1 MKVLGLK
8 SNYNSIVTKRKIY
21 KVLSFYL
28 GMNAKNCLSIFSLL
42 GILLFPKVVKGGL
55 ISGAIYDSW
64 NNQTSDSTNVSCWI
78 NDGSSGTQ
86 TCKIPWWG
94 IYGLYGF
101 DSGNFNP
108 PAQPSDTG
116 HMSASLTVGSKTY
129 VTHMRKGP
137 LGVPSIFPTAFLD
150 DPDKTVLAHAFGIWK
165 VKDMSNVADTLK
177 ARGWLK
183 KNSGQK
189 IQFINYYLRSQGL
202 DSTKVDT
209 SDIYPQVYINLE
221 KQDSLWQPTDSAVVE
236 LYKTKNDTTW
246 FSDTTFALDTLK
258 YGCATM
264 VDSLTFAGE
273 SLYVFKDIGIEAILV
288 PDSADSGD
296 VIEPGVVVR
305 NYGTINQNPWLHCK
319 INEFYNDSTQVVAQP
334 GIDTFYFAPCTLS
347 QVGNWLVTS
356 YSVLQGDVN
365 SSNDTLQKTIVVNS
379 VGVEERGLENKVNK
393 FEIYP
398 SVGRGMFN
406 IKGYRGKVSIYD
418 ATGRKVAVSMIQDEN
433 SKLNLAYL
441 SEGVYFVKPEDVA
454 LKPEDSNELIKKV
467 LILK

>member
-1 MKVLGLK
+1 MKLWK
-8 SNYNSIVTKRKIY
+8 PVTL
-21 KVLSFYL
+21 VT
-28 GMNAKNCLSIFSLL
+28 LL
-42 GILLFPKVVKGGL
+42 GILLFPKTIKAGL
-55 ISGAIYDSW
+55 IHGKIFDAW
-64 NNQTSDSTNVSCWI
+64 NGQTSDSTDVSCWI
-78 NDGSSGTQ
+78 NNGSSGIQ
-86 TCKIPWWG
+86 YSQVPEFGEPGEWYAI
-94 IYGLYGF
+94 
-101 DSGNFNP
+101 SGHFNP
-108 PAQPSDTG
+108 QPGAGDTIK
-116 HMSASLTVGSKTY
+116 MSGYLTVGSKTY
-129 VTHMRKGP
+129 ATHMRKVHPGGSSNQI
-137 LGVPSIFPTAFLD
+137 LPTAFLD